1 MESNNY
7 PRLRGILE
15 ILQQKTKDLEE
26 TIIPVFGIEVDT
38 NVFTTR
44 LLFDKLHKIFELSE
58 TELKKSS
65 ITLCETQLLT
75 SFLSF
80 FAKEVRLGK
89 IFIRPLWNFMAQY
102 SLDSLGIRQR
112 ISWQV
117 RDNLSWWNNLLLKLN
132 SVLIFD
138 NKRWETYLLYTY
150 VLLVDLGGFYYKYTL
165 AFWTDVMI
173 EQNTA
178 FFAMAENCK
187 SDYLLDR
194 SRESMILALPQG
206 RDV

>member
-1 MESNNY
+1 MVLHSSLGGDLEDYLNNFVALLPEVETTFDIIRMESNNY

-117 RDNLSWWNNLLLKLN
+117 RDDLSWWNNLLLKLN
-132 SVLIFD
+132 SV
-138 NKRWETYLLYTY
+138 
-150 VLLVDLGGFYYKYTL
+150 
-165 AFWTDVMI
+165 
-173 EQNTA
+173 
-178 FFAMAENCK
+178 
-187 SDYLLDR
+187 
-194 SRESMILALPQG
+194 
-206 RDV
+206 